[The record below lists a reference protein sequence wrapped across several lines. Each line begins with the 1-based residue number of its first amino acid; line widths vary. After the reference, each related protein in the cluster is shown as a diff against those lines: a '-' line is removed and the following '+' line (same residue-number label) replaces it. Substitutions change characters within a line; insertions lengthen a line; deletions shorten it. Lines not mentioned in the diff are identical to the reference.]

1 MAADF
6 DIKPHDQMW
15 RDFTRLMTFGAGGV
29 AIILIFLALIL
40 LT

>member
-15 RDFTRLMTFGAGGV
+15 QDFTRLMTYGAIGV
-29 AIILIFLALIL
+29 VLTLIFLALIL